1 MSRTPRLLRASI
13 EDEIERLLTI
23 LDAIDGDPD
32 SEPCLGWTED
42 LRASASPASDEFELE
57 SDFEDNDKIEVIA
70 QVGAF
75 PLNPKFQQFRHYR
88 HEKDWAG
95 RAVGDSA

>member
-1 MSRTPRLLRASI
+1 MSRTSRSIRASI

-57 SDFEDNDKIEVIA
+57 SDFEEMGSSESTA
-70 QVGAF
+70 QIGAF
-75 PLNPKFQQFRHYR
+75 PMEPRFRQFRHYR
-88 HEKDWAG
+88 HEKDWLGVSAG
-95 RAVGDSA
+95 AKA